1 MKTRPVVY
9 PRFEITTLNPTN
21 LVAIE
26 SRGGNVYVR
35 AAKDN
40 FSERRKAFLIR
51 QLAAEGYIHD
61 RFQTFTE
68 DEPVAGL
75 TWVLDRSL
83 LVVDREATV
92 RTGKFMRRMIA
103 GGCVALVLEM
113 LVVWLRAQ

>member
-1 MKTRPVVY
+1 MKTRSVVY
-9 PRFEITTLNPTN
+9 SQFEITTLNPTN
-21 LVAIE
+21 LIAIE
-26 SRGGNVYVR
+26 SSGGNVLVR
-35 AAKDN
+35 AAKNN
-40 FSERRKAFLIR
+40 FSGRRKAFLIR
-51 QLAAEGYIHD
+51 QLAAEGYIPD

-83 LVVDREATV
+83 LEVGREATL